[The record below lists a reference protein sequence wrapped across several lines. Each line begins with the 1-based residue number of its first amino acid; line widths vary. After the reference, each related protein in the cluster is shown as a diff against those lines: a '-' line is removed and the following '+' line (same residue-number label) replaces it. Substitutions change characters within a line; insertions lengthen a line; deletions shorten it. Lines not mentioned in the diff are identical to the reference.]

1 MLVVQYFRLL
11 DYSPFEVAMLFL
23 FYESFGFVT
32 NLVGGWLGARIGLDL
47 TMHIGIAMQAVA
59 LGLLTVP
66 DTRLSVPRGS
76 KGASGGRRASFWQR
90 PCCHLSC
97 PSSRRARRGQPLF
110 EALANLVVYK
120 ALGLDPASHL
130 GAALHFFA
138 KDTAK
143 IFALLVIVIYLMGL
157 LRALLS
163 PERVR
168 EFVRGRPDWQARGFA
183 VTLGAVTP
191 FCSCSSVPLFIGFV
205 EAGIPLGVT
214 FSFLIAS
221 PMINEVAA
229 VILVGILGW
238 KLAALYVG
246 AGLLVAWVGG
256 IVMQSF
262 RPERW
267 VEEYVWRI
275 QMGQADLAEPDRSFA
290 GRHRYAVTEVTEIV
304 GRIWRWVL
312 LGIGVGAL
320 FHGFVPE
327 QWVSANLG
335 GDAWYTVPVAVLMG
349 IPLYSNATGVIPVAE
364 AMLTKGVAVGT
375 TLALM
380 MSVAALSLPEMLI
393 LRKVIKWQALALFAG
408 VLAVAFT
415 LVGWGFNVVA

>member
-1 MLVVQYFRLL
+1 MF
-11 DYSPFEVAMLFL
+11 D
-23 FYESFGFVT
+23 
-32 NLVGGWLGARIGLDL
+32 
-47 TMHIGIAMQAVA
+47 
-59 LGLLTVP
+59 
-66 DTRLSVPRGS
+66 
-76 KGASGGRRASFWQR
+76 
-90 PCCHLSC
+90 
-97 PSSRRARRGQPLF
+97 
-110 EALANLVVYK
+110 ALAD
-120 ALGLDPASHL
+120 ALIYRGLRLEPDSHL
-130 GAALHFFA
+130 GAALHFFVM
-138 KDTAK
+138 DVAK

-157 LRALLS
+157 LRAMLS

-168 EFVRGRPDWQARGFA
+168 DFVRGRPDWQARSLA

-229 VILVGILGW
+229 VVLVGILGW

-246 AGLLVAWVGG
+246 AGLLVAWFGG
-256 IVMQSF
+256 IVMQYF

-267 VEEYVWRI
+267 VEGYVWNI
-275 QMGQADLAEPDRSFA
+275 QMGRAELPAPDRSFA
-290 GRHRYAVTEVTEIV
+290 GRHRYAVAEVREIV
-304 GRIWRWVL
+304 GRVWKWVL

-320 FHGFVPE
+320 FHGYVPA
-327 QWVSANLG
+327 QWVSENLG
-335 GDAWYTVPVAVLMG
+335 GDAWYTVPLAVLTG

-364 AMLTKGVAVGT
+364 AMLSKGVAVGT

-393 LRKVIKWQALALFAG
+393 LRKVIKWQALGLFAG

-415 LVGWGFNVVA
+415 LVGLTFNAIA

>member
-1 MLVVQYFRLL
+1 
-11 DYSPFEVAMLFL
+11 
-23 FYESFGFVT
+23 
-32 NLVGGWLGARIGLDL
+32 
-47 TMHIGIAMQAVA
+47 
-59 LGLLTVP
+59 
-66 DTRLSVPRGS
+66 
-76 KGASGGRRASFWQR
+76 
-90 PCCHLSC
+90 
-97 PSSRRARRGQPLF
+97 LF
-110 EALANLVVYK
+110 ETLADALVYQL
-120 ALGLDPASHL
+120 LGLDAASHA
-130 GAALHFFA
+130 GSALQFFVM
-138 KDTAK
+138 DVTK
-143 IFALLVIVIYLMGL
+143 IFALLVIVIYVMGL
-157 LRALLS
+157 LRAMLS

-221 PMINEVAA
+221 PMINEVAT

-238 KLAALYVG
+238 KLAALYVA
-246 AGLLVAWVGG
+246 AGLLVAWFGG
-256 IVMQSF
+256 IVMQWF
-262 RPERW
+262 KPERW
-267 VEEYVWRI
+267 VEDYVWRI
-275 QMGQADLAEPDRSFA
+275 QMGQVDMPEPDRSFT
-290 GRHRYAVTEVTEIV
+290 GRHRYAVAEVREIV
-304 GRIWRWVL
+304 GRIWKWVL

-327 QWVSANLG
+327 QWVGEHLG
-335 GDAWYTVPVAVLMG
+335 GDAWYTVPAAVLTG

-408 VLAVAFT
+408 VLAFAFT
-415 LVGWGFNVVA
+415 LVGWGFNFIA

>member
-1 MLVVQYFRLL
+1 M
-11 DYSPFEVAMLFL
+11 FEQL
-23 FYESFGFVT
+23 G
-32 NLVGGWLGARIGLDL
+32 NLVAYGL
-47 TMHIGIAMQAVA
+47 
-59 LGLLTVP
+59 LGLSP
-66 DTRLSVPRGS
+66 DS
-76 KGASGGRRASFWQR
+76 AA
-90 PCCHLSC
+90 
-97 PSSRRARRGQPLF
+97 
-110 EALANLVVYK
+110 
-120 ALGLDPASHL
+120 
-130 GAALHFFA
+130 GAAVQFFVM
-138 KDTAK
+138 DTAK
-143 IFALLVIVIYLMGL
+143 IFVLLVIVIYLMGL

-168 EFVRGRPDWQARGFA
+168 DFARGRPDWQARGFA

-246 AGLLVAWVGG
+246 TGLLVAWFGG
-256 IVMQSF
+256 VVMQSF

-267 VEEYVWRI
+267 VEEYVWKI
-275 QMGQADLAEPDRSFA
+275 QMGQADLPEPDRSFL
-290 GRHRYAVTEVTEIV
+290 GRHRYAVAEVREIV
-304 GRIWRWVL
+304 GRIWKWVL

-327 QWVSANLG
+327 QWVTENLG
-335 GDAWYTVPVAVLMG
+335 GDAWYTVPAAVLTG

-393 LRKVIKWQALALFAG
+393 LRRVIKWQALALFAG

-415 LVGWGFNVVA
+415 LVGWGFNALA

>member
-1 MLVVQYFRLL
+1 MFESLGDLVAFRLL
-11 DYSPFEVAMLFL
+11 GLQP
-23 FYESFGFVT
+23 ESAAG
-32 NLVGGWLGARIGLDL
+32 
-47 TMHIGIAMQAVA
+47 
-59 LGLLTVP
+59 
-66 DTRLSVPRGS
+66 
-76 KGASGGRRASFWQR
+76 
-90 PCCHLSC
+90 
-97 PSSRRARRGQPLF
+97 
-110 EALANLVVYK
+110 EALQ
-120 ALGLDPASHL
+120 
-130 GAALHFFA
+130 FFVM
-138 KDTAK
+138 DVTK
-143 IFALLVIVIYLMGL
+143 IFVLLAIVIYVMGL
-157 LRALLS
+157 LRAMLS

-183 VTLGAVTP
+183 VVLGAVTP

-238 KLAALYVG
+238 KLASLYVG
-246 AGLLVAWVGG
+246 AGLLVAWMGG
-256 IVMQSF
+256 VIMQSF
-262 RPERW
+262 KPERW
-267 VEEYVWRI
+267 VEEYVWKI
-275 QMGQADLAEPDRSFA
+275 HMGQADLPEPDKSFS
-290 GRHRYAVTEVTEIV
+290 GRHRYAVTEVKEIV
-304 GRIWRWVL
+304 GRIWKWVL

-327 QWVSANLG
+327 QWVTEHLG
-335 GDAWYTVPVAVLMG
+335 GNAWYTVPAAVLTG

-380 MSVAALSLPEMLI
+380 MSVAALSVPEMLI

-408 VLAVAFT
+408 VLAIAFT
-415 LVGWGFNVVA
+415 LVGWGFNAIV

>member
-1 MLVVQYFRLL
+1 M
-11 DYSPFEVAMLFL
+11 FE
-23 FYESFGFVT
+23 T
-32 NLVGGWLGARIGLDL
+32 
-47 TMHIGIAMQAVA
+47 
-59 LGLLTVP
+59 
-66 DTRLSVPRGS
+66 
-76 KGASGGRRASFWQR
+76 
-90 PCCHLSC
+90 
-97 PSSRRARRGQPLF
+97 
-110 EALANLVVYK
+110 LANALVYQL
-120 ALGLDPASHL
+120 LGLDAASHA
-130 GAALHFFA
+130 GSALQFFVM
-138 KDTAK
+138 DVTK
-143 IFALLVIVIYLMGL
+143 IFALLVIVIYVMGL
-157 LRALLS
+157 LRAMLS

-221 PMINEVAA
+221 PMINEVAT

-238 KLAALYVG
+238 KLAALYVA
-246 AGLLVAWVGG
+246 AGLLVAWFGG
-256 IVMQSF
+256 IVMQWF
-262 RPERW
+262 KPERW
-267 VEEYVWRI
+267 VEDYVWRI
-275 QMGQADLAEPDRSFA
+275 QMGQVDMPEPDRSFT
-290 GRHRYAVTEVTEIV
+290 GRHRYAVAEVREIV
-304 GRIWRWVL
+304 GRIWKWVL

-327 QWVSANLG
+327 QWVGEHLG
-335 GDAWYTVPVAVLMG
+335 GDAWYTVPAAVLTG

-408 VLAVAFT
+408 VLAFAFT
-415 LVGWGFNVVA
+415 LVGWGFNFIA